1 MYSYPKA
8 EKLKSRKQLQA
19 VFATKQTVLVH
30 PVKAFCLQIPYDNAA
45 IQIGVGVSS
54 RNFKKAV
61 DRNRI
66 KRLMREVY
74 RLNKEQLIVVNPDRK
89 ITMLLFFLFIGRELP
104 NFELIEKK
112 MRLLFQKINNQINP
126 NNNLT

>member
-19 VFATKQTVLVH
+19 VFASKQTILVH
-30 PVKAFCLQIPYDNAA
+30 PIKAFCLQIPYNNTA
-45 IQIGVGVSS
+45 IQIGVGVSN

-74 RLNKEQLIVVNPDRK
+74 RLNKNKFTLSNTDNKV
-89 ITMLLFFLFIGRELP
+89 TLLFFFLFIGKELP
-104 NFELIEKK
+104 NFELVEKK
-112 MRLLFQKINNQINP
+112 MCLLFQKINNQINP
-126 NNNLT
+126 H